1 MPSPGTAAT
10 WGHEQWVDYI
20 LQHLALESV
29 LLRSGARRI
38 DVTGTKAHVPR
49 LLTDGTASWTA
60 EAAAITSSAPTADT
74 IVLTPKKLANVLTI
88 SNESIED
95 TDVSVLNAVGD
106 AMTRSLAVAMDA
118 KALSADV
125 ATAVAPAGIRT
136 ITLPGAAGTVDLV
149 GITTAVGAIGAFGG
163 GADAVYLNPADLTA
177 IRLEILAGKY
187 PQMSD
192 PTQPGV
198 ERVAGARLYGTPAIT
213 AGSAMVCQ
221 ANEIIVGV
229 RKDASVEFS
238 SDAVVARIVGRF
250 DFSVNDPNGI
260 WYIA

>member
-1 MPSPGTAAT
+1 MDSGGRA
-10 WGHEQWVDYI
+10 DYQ
-20 LQHLALESV
+20 L
-29 LLRSGARRI
+29 G
-38 DVTGTKAHVPR
+38 
-49 LLTDGTASWTA
+49 
-60 EAAAITSSAPTADT
+60 APTADT

-95 TDVSVLNAVGD
+95 SDVSVLNAVGD

-118 KALSADV
+118 KALCADAV
-125 ATAVAPAGIRT
+125 TATAPAGLRS
-136 ITLPGAAGTVDLV
+136 ITLPGATGTVDLI

-163 GADAVYLNPADLTA
+163 VADAVYLNPADLTA

-192 PTQPGV
+192 PTRPGIEV
-198 ERVAGARLYGTPAIT
+198 VGGAVLYATPGIA
-213 AGSAMVCQ
+213 AGSFLAAQ

-238 SDAVVARIVGRF
+238 PHAAFTSDAVVARIVGRF
-250 DFSVNDPNGI
+250 DFAWNDVNGA
-260 WYIA
+260 WFQA